1 MNDFS
6 PDAILALFG
15 LPSTAELN
23 PVMLAASIIAAAIA
37 VAVGW
42 LVQRFSAPT
51 IARAMASGR
60 MPFEED
66 RAPQVARIAGLLTG
80 TILIAVAQSFY
91 PWPPYSN
98 LLLGTLLA
106 FAAYLTVYALMR
118 SLQIGVWS
126 ALAVALVAFVAT
138 LSSSLDGLTFVSNK
152 LDEVGFSLGHWR
164 FSLLTVTRL
173 IISAIILFALIRLAN
188 KLVKLGVRRNTHLD
202 STQKLLVQKLAAIGI
217 VVIAFFVGIDML
229 GIDITAFAFF
239 SGAFGLAI
247 GFGLQKT
254 FGNLIAG
261 LILLVDR
268 SIKPGDVIVI
278 GDAVG
283 KVNKIGVR
291 AVSIITRDGKEHLIP
306 NENLMTQEVENW
318 SYSSRNVRV
327 RVPIGVSYDC
337 DLHLAQKLMLDA
349 AGRSKRVLKSP
360 PPNVWLAEFG
370 DNSVN
375 HEILCWIRDP
385 EEGIGN
391 VRSEVLNH
399 LWDLFKE
406 HDIEI
411 PFPQRDVHIKS
422 LPDDMVLTSKADK
435 ANDKASKAI
444 SETAAAA
451 ADAEAKPRRR
461 TSNDTAARKKKLT
474 K

>member
-1 MNDFS
+1 MSGLN
-6 PDAILALFG
+6 PDAILNLLG
-15 LPSTAELN
+15 LPGTAELN
-23 PVMLAASIIAAAIA
+23 PVMLAFAAMAVAAA
-37 VAVGW
+37 VAIGW
-42 LVQRFSAPT
+42 LVQRFSEPA
-51 IARAMASGR
+51 IRRIVASGR
-60 MPFEED
+60 LHFEED
-66 RAPQVARIAGLLTG
+66 RAPQIARIAGLLTG
-80 TILIAVAQSFY
+80 TILIAIVQAFY

-98 LLLGTLLA
+98 LLLGFLLA
-106 FAAYLTVYALMR
+106 VAAYLTVYALMR
-118 SLQIGVWS
+118 ALQIGVWS
-126 ALAVALVAFVAT
+126 AVAVALVAFVGT
-138 LSSSLDGLTFVSNK
+138 LSSSLDGLTLISNR
-152 LDEVGFSLGHWR
+152 LDAVGFSLGSWR
-164 FSLLTVTRL
+164 FSLLTITRVT
-173 IISAIILFALIRLAN
+173 ISAIILFALVRLAN
-188 KLVKLGVRRNTHLD
+188 KVVKLGVRRNEHLD
-202 STQKLLVQKLAAIGI
+202 STQKLLVQKLAAIAI
-217 VVIAFFVGIDML
+217 IIIAFFVGIDML

-239 SGAFGLAI
+239 SGALGLAI

-278 GDAVG
+278 GEAVG

-318 SYSSRNVRV
+318 SYSSRDVRV
-327 RVPIGVSYDC
+327 RVAVGVSYDC
-337 DLHLAQKLMLDA
+337 DLRLAQKLMLEA
-349 AGRSKRVLKSP
+349 AARSKRVLKSP

-422 LPDDMVLTSKADK
+422 LPDRASSQDSAPKHGKPADSKA
-435 ANDKASKAI
+435 
-444 SETAAAA
+444 EP
-451 ADAEAKPRRR
+451 KPRKSPSK
-461 TSNDTAARKKKLT
+461 TTAPSKKT
-474 K
+474 

>member
-1 MNDFS
+1 MTNITV
-6 PDAILALFG
+6 DAILSVLG
-15 LPSTAELN
+15 LPGTAELN
-23 PVMLAASIIAAAIA
+23 PFMLAAAAIAAAIA
-37 VAVGW
+37 VAIGW
-42 LVQRFSAPT
+42 LVQRFCEPV
-51 IARAMASGR
+51 IVRAMASGHVSL
-60 MPFEED
+60 EEN
-66 RAPQVARIAGLLTG
+66 RAPQIARIAGLLTG
-80 TILIAVAQSFY
+80 TILIAIVQSFY

-98 LLLGTLLA
+98 LLLGFLLA
-106 FAAYLTVYALMR
+106 LAAYLTVYTLMR
-118 SLQIGVWS
+118 ALQIGIWS
-126 ALAVALVAFVAT
+126 AVAVALVAFVAT
-138 LSSSLDGLTFVSNK
+138 LSGSLDGLSFVTNK
-152 LDEVGFSLGHWR
+152 LDRIGFSLGSWR
-164 FSLLTVTRL
+164 FSLLTITRL
-173 IISAIILFALIRLAN
+173 VISVIILFALVRFAN
-188 KLVKLGVRRNTHLD
+188 KLVKLGIRRNDHLD
-202 STQKLLVQKLAAIGI
+202 STQKLLVQKLATIAII
-217 VVIAFFVGIDML
+217 IIAFFVGIDML

-239 SGAFGLAI
+239 SGALGLAI

-261 LILLVDR
+261 IILLVDR

-337 DLHLAQKLMLDA
+337 DLRLAQQLMLDA
-349 AGRSKRVLKSP
+349 AKRSKRVLKNP

-406 HDIEI
+406 HNIEI

-422 LPDDMVLTSKADK
+422 LPEGLTPQT
-435 ANDKASKAI
+435 ASMPPVKK
-444 SETAAAA
+444 SV
-451 ADAEAKPRRR
+451 KK
-461 TSNDTAARKKKLT
+461 SNAPK
-474 K
+474 

>member
-1 MNDFS
+1 MSGFDI
-6 PDAILALFG
+6 DRILALLG
-15 LPSTAELN
+15 LPGTAELN
-23 PVMLAASIIAAAIA
+23 PMMLAFAAAA
-37 VAVGW
+37 VAVSVAIGW
-42 LVQRFSAPT
+42 AVQRFSVPLITRITAT
-51 IARAMASGR
+51 ERLS
-60 MPFEED
+60 FEED
-66 RAPQVARIAGLLTG
+66 RVPQIARIAGLFTG
-80 TILIAVAQSFY
+80 TLLIAVVQAFY

-98 LLLGTLLA
+98 LLLGFLLA
-106 FAAYLTVYALMR
+106 LAAYLTVYTLMR
-118 SLQIGVWS
+118 ALQIGVWS

-138 LSSSLDGLTFVSNK
+138 LSSSLDGLTFVSDK
-152 LDEVGFSLGHWR
+152 LDDVGFSIGHWR
-164 FSLLTVTRL
+164 FSLLSVIR
-173 IISAIILFALIRLAN
+173 IAISAIILFALIRLAN
-188 KLVKLGVRRNTHLD
+188 KVVKIGVRRNAHLD

-217 VVIAFFVGIDML
+217 IIVAFFVGIDML

-239 SGAFGLAI
+239 SGALGLAI

-318 SYSSRNVRV
+318 SYSSRDVRV

-337 DLHLAQKLMLDA
+337 DLRLAQQLMLDA
-349 AGRSKRVLKSP
+349 AARSKRVLKNP

-422 LPDDMVLTSKADK
+422 LPDGVGALTKADAPSPPK
-435 ANDKASKAI
+435 A
-444 SETAAAA
+444 TAKKPAQKKSPRP
-451 ADAEAKPRRR
+451 AKG
-461 TSNDTAARKKKLT
+461 
-474 K
+474 

>member
-1 MNDFS
+1 MTGLTV
-6 PDAILALFG
+6 DAVLSVLG
-15 LPSTAELN
+15 LPGTAELN
-23 PVMLAASIIAAAIA
+23 PAMLAAAAIAAAIA
-37 VAVGW
+37 VAIGW
-42 LVQRFSAPT
+42 LVQRFCEP
-51 IARAMASGR
+51 IIVRAMASGHVSL
-60 MPFEED
+60 EEN
-66 RAPQVARIAGLLTG
+66 RAPQIARIAGLLTG
-80 TILIAVAQSFY
+80 TILIAIVQSFY

-98 LLLGTLLA
+98 LLLGFLLA
-106 FAAYLTVYALMR
+106 LAAYLTVYTLMR
-118 SLQIGVWS
+118 SLQIGIWS
-126 ALAVALVAFVAT
+126 AVAVALVAFVAT
-138 LSSSLDGLTFVSNK
+138 LSGSLDGLSFVTDK
-152 LDEVGFSLGHWR
+152 LDRIGFSLGSWR
-164 FSLLTVTRL
+164 FSLLTITRVV
-173 IISAIILFALIRLAN
+173 ISAIILFALVRFAN
-188 KLVKLGVRRNTHLD
+188 KLVKLGIRRNDHLD
-202 STQKLLVQKLAAIGI
+202 STQKLLVQKLAAIAI
-217 VVIAFFVGIDML
+217 IIIAFFVGIDML

-239 SGAFGLAI
+239 SGALGLAI

-261 LILLVDR
+261 IILLVDR

-337 DLHLAQKLMLDA
+337 DLRLAQQLMLDA
-349 AGRSKRVLKSP
+349 AKRSKRVLKNP

-406 HDIEI
+406 HNIEI

-422 LPDDMVLTSKADK
+422 LPEGLTPQ
-435 ANDKASKAI
+435 
-444 SETAAAA
+444 TAPMSP
-451 ADAEAKPRRR
+451 AKKSNVPKR
-461 TSNDTAARKKKLT
+461 TSQ
-474 K
+474 